1 MFTILLVLS
10 LWLIFL
16 FWFGFCLLVLGGYVL
31 QCSLRRLPCCLY
43 GREGFLTDCS
53 QLVQTRSEGYKAAGQ
68 QLPALFAAL
77 H

>member
-10 LWLIFL
+10 SWLIFL
-16 FWFGFCLLVLGGYVL
+16 FWFGFCLLVLGGTFCSAVLGVCPAAYVD
-31 QCSLRRLPCCLY
+31 
-43 GREGFLTDCS
+43 GRDSS
-53 QLVQTRSEGYKAAGQ
+53 QTALGWSRFRSEGCKTAGQ